1 MRNVK
6 IPGLPVPQ
14 SVNTIY
20 CIGRNY
26 ADHAKELNNP
36 VPALPV
42 VFTKPV
48 TAITF
53 DGGEILIPGH
63 LTKEVHHEA
72 EMVISIGKAGRFIKE
87 DDAMSYISGYGIGI
101 DVTARDL
108 QSALKSKGQPWTLA
122 KGMDTFAPIGNF
134 VAGAGIANPTALTIT
149 LSVNGERRQSGI
161 TSDMIFSLPALISYL
176 SGFVTLHPGDL
187 IFTGTPAGV
196 GPLKNGDKVT
206 ASLGNNLSTLSL
218 IVREI

>member
-14 SVNTIY
+14 SVNTVY

-26 ADHAKELNNP
+26 TEHAKELNNP

-53 DGGEILIPGH
+53 DGGEILIPGI
-63 LTKEVHHEA
+63 LTKDVHHEA
-72 EMVISIGKAGRFIKE
+72 EMVISIGKTGRFINE
-87 DDAMSYISGYGIGI
+87 DEAMSYISGYGIGI

-108 QSALKSKGQPWTLA
+108 QSALKSKGHPWTLA

-134 VAGAGIANPTALTIT
+134 VEASSIENPADLTVT
-149 LSVNGERRQSGI
+149 LSVNGELRQSGN

-176 SGFVTLHPGDL
+176 SGFVTLRRGDL

-196 GPLKNGDKVT
+196 GPLRNGDKVT
-206 ASLGNNLSTLSL
+206 AALGNNLSTLSL
-218 IVREI
+218 SVRQL